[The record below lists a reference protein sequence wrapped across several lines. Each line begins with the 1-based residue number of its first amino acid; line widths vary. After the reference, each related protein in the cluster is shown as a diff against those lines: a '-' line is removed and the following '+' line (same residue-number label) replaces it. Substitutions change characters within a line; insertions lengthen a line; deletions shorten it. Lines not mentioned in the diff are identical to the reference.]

1 MRLSNQMKKILVY
14 LLRGTPYTLHPR
26 NTILA
31 AIEIGLKVVP
41 PEKQADLLK
50 ARKSS
55 YSRSFKKLE
64 ELGLIKS
71 LNKVEIPIEDEEGK
85 VVSEESISLH
95 RITSSGLASYKGYRH
110 TKEGRGLAR
119 KIAGEIEELYREF
132 AFLGP
137 KSEIKCTECT
147 LFNRFNYLKR
157 DLFWDM
163 QI

>member
-1 MRLSNQMKKILVY
+1 MRLSKQMKKILVY
-14 LLRGTPYTLHPR
+14 MLRGTPYTLHPR

-31 AIEIGLKVVP
+31 AIEIGLKAVP
-41 PEKQADLLK
+41 LKKQADSLK

-64 ELGLIKS
+64 ELGMVKS
-71 LNKVEIPIEDEEGK
+71 LNKVEIPIEDDEGN

-95 RITSSGLASYKGYRH
+95 KMTNLGLASYKGYRH
-110 TKEGRGLAR
+110 TKEGRGVAR
-119 KIAGEIEELYREF
+119 KIASEIEELYREF

-147 LFNRFNYLKR
+147 LFKRFNYLKR